1 MRCNLA
7 FGLVALLA
15 ATIFISINFL
25 SSSASSAPENTI
37 ASNGKCC
44 YDNRCMPCPDEN
56 Y

>member
-1 MRCNLA
+1 MHCNLA

-15 ATIFISINFL
+15 ATVIVSINSL

-44 YDNRCMPCPDEN
+44 YDNRCMPCPEEN